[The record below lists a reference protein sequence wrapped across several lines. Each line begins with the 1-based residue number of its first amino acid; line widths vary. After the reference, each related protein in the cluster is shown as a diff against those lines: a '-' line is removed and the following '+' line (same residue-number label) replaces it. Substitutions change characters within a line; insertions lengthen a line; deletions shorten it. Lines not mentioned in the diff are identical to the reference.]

1 MYTDLAF
8 VMDGMF
14 SQSRIRSGSLAEDD
28 IALTRRMIKATL
40 KMWRKLRYSMAGQ
53 KIHLVEDHMIV
64 QMVKWCGFGNFAE
77 DFVEQGHQF
86 GVKDESRTRGLT
98 RSKAFKSHS

>member
-1 MYTDLAF
+1 
-8 VMDGMF
+8 
-14 SQSRIRSGSLAEDD
+14 
-28 IALTRRMIKATL
+28 
-40 KMWRKLRYSMAGQ
+40 MAGQ

-98 RSKAFKSHS
+98 RSKAFKSHSRWKWQCSRQEVMIARMSMKLKICRGSRKKLKKILIKEKRKELKIEWIA

>member
-1 MYTDLAF
+1 
-8 VMDGMF
+8 
-14 SQSRIRSGSLAEDD
+14 
-28 IALTRRMIKATL
+28 
-40 KMWRKLRYSMAGQ
+40 MAGQ

-64 QMVKWCGFGNFAE
+64 QMVNWCGFGNFAE

-98 RSKAFKSHS
+98 RSKAFKSHSRWEWQCSRQEVMIARMNMKLKTSRLYIS